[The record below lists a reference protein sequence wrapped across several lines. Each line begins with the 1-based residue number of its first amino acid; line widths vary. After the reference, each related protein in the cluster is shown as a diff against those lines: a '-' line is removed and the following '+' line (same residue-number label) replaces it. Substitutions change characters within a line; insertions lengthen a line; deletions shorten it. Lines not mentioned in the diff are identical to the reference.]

1 METFELM
8 TLVGGIMI
16 GMGSLLFVLAAGV
29 AFFLGDIDESEPR

>member
-8 TLVGGIMI
+8 TLLGGILM
-16 GMGSLLFVLAAGV
+16 GMGVLLFVLAAAV